1 MLPNYADQVTCTATA
16 ACVTGRKR
24 SLLQS
29 SPSIETTATITLKV
43 ESAAQLA
50 AAQLAQ
56 DALALKLKND
66 GFAVEKGTTSETIAV
81 PSPACSFK
89 GTYQLV
95 NDARKA
101 CPAKKSGEFAVV
113 SKRVFFAWV

>member
-1 MLPNYADQVTCTATA
+1 MLPNCADQVECTATA
-16 ACVTGRKR
+16 VCAAGRKR

-29 SPSIETTATITLKV
+29 SPSIESAATITLKV
-43 ESAAQLA
+43 ESVAELA

-66 GFAVEKGTTSETIAV
+66 GFTVEKGTTSGTIFV
-81 PSPACSFK
+81 PSPTCSFK

-101 CPAKKSGEFAVV
+101 CPAKKSGELAA
-113 SKRVFFAWV
+113 SAQMLYY